1 MFYFLCASH
10 STADPLKLP
19 SAASSPLSPTVF
31 FPARVGT
38 WPGKTSDKICSLDFL
53 VYVI

>member
-31 FPARVGT
+31 FPSQSWDLTRQNL
-38 WPGKTSDKICSLDFL
+38 W
-53 VYVI
+53 